1 MSTSPYCQ
9 ACRREA
15 PTRYVEFY
23 QNIGLLL
30 MRYQRSIRGNLC
42 KSCISKHFWEL
53 TGLTLVT
60 GWWGLVSFVVNWFFL
75 INNIVRYCGTLG
87 MPAEHAEE
95 DYRD

>member
-1 MSTSPYCQ
+1 MSTSLYCQ

-23 QNIGLLL
+23 QNIGVLVI
-30 MRYQRSIRGNLC
+30 RFQRSIRGNLC
-42 KSCISKHFWEL
+42 KSCINKHFWEL

-60 GWWGLVSFVVNWFFL
+60 GWWGLVSFFVNWFFL
-75 INNIVRYCGTLG
+75 INNISATAALG
-87 MPAEHAEE
+87 MPSEHAEE